1 MPVYNHLQYRP
12 ALEEAIEAKRER
24 EGRFTLRQLAEL
36 AGVQPSFLTNVLK
49 GRFDFSADQLFAIA
63 GALDLVEGEREYVLL
78 LLEHERSA
86 HAPRREA
93 LAKRIEE
100 IRRDNQKT
108 EKQLAIKVME
118 LSPDEQAQYYLDPF
132 AQVALVHLNL
142 APYDR
147 QPEKLAGALGI
158 SKKHL
163 GEILEILTR
172 IGYVRKE
179 GGAYRVVAHD
189 KHLPTRNPLSGPA
202 LTLLRFKS
210 LDHLQRLTTGEAFS
224 HTVTLTGTV
233 ETKERLSDAY
243 LAFLKKAEA
252 IVKPARSEKAFQMNF
267 DLFPWEL

>member
-1 MPVYNHLQYRP
+1 MAVFNHLLYRP
-12 ALEEAIEAKRER
+12 AVEEAIEAHRALT
-24 EGRFTLRQLAEL
+24 GRYTLRQLAEEV
-36 AGVQPSFLTNVLK
+36 GVQASFLTNVLK
-49 GRFDFSADQLFAIA
+49 GRFDFSADQLFAVA
-63 GALDLVEGEREYVLL
+63 GVLGLPEAERDYLLL

-86 HAPRREA
+86 HAPRRQA
-93 LAKRIEE
+93 LKARIEH
-100 IRRDNQKT
+100 IRRETQKT

-118 LSPDEQAQYYLDPF
+118 LTPDEQAQYYLDPF

-142 APYDR
+142 APYNR

-158 SKKHL
+158 SRAHL
-163 GEILEILTR
+163 AQILEILTR
-172 IGYVRKE
+172 IGYVKKE
-179 GGAYRVVAHD
+179 GAAYRVVARD
-189 KHLPTRNPLSGPA
+189 KHLPARNPLSGPA

-224 HTVTLTGTV
+224 HTVTLTGTA

>member
-1 MPVYNHLQYRP
+1 MAVYTHLQYRP

-24 EGRFTLRQLAEL
+24 RGRFTLRQLADEI
-36 AGVQPSFLTNVLK
+36 GVQASFLTNVMK
-49 GRFDFSADQLFAIA
+49 GRFDFSADQLFAMA
-63 GALDLVEGEREYVLL
+63 GALGLGESERDYLLL

-93 LAKRIEE
+93 LKKRIDDV
-100 IRRDNQKT
+100 RRENQKS

-142 APYDR
+142 PPYDR
-147 QPEKLAGALGI
+147 QPDKLAGALGI
-158 SKKHL
+158 SRKHL
-163 GEILEILTR
+163 AEILEILVR

-179 GGAYRVVAHD
+179 GGVYRVLARN
-189 KHLPTRNPLSGPA
+189 KHLPARNPLSGPA

-210 LDHLQRLTTGEAFS
+210 LDQLQRLTSGEAFS
-224 HTVTLTGTV
+224 HTVTLTGTA